1 MLTLC
6 ASQTPSETN
15 KHIHSDT
22 PTPRQPTTNKVY
34 THRYSYMNFWWKLY
48 LILMIS
54 NLFYVT
60 KGFWKKIFMIYQVN
74 IREQFWK
81 FWGTRMWL
89 FQVEIWQITS
99 IFFVECKEKR
109 AKKVVINY
117 FDCLL
122 NEKSPNGYHQ
132 CVSFVN
138 KREHFDWFLEST
150 NAISSDRNL
159 ERRLASH
166 QSAINNG
173 SAAFPTKNEV
183 ILEKSCKNQN
193 VGNLKILKILE
204 RLENLKTISFCTS
217 LKVEIP
223 PLCIRDP
230 PYV

>member
-1 MLTLC
+1 
-6 ASQTPSETN
+6 
-15 KHIHSDT
+15 
-22 PTPRQPTTNKVY
+22 
-34 THRYSYMNFWWKLY
+34 
-48 LILMIS
+48 
-54 NLFYVT
+54 
-60 KGFWKKIFMIYQVN
+60 MIYQVN

-99 IFFVECKEKR
+99 SFFVECKEKR

-173 SAAFPTKNEV
+173 SAAFSTK
-183 ILEKSCKNQN
+183 KSSYTRKELQKSNCGKFENFEDF
-193 VGNLKILKILE
+193 GKIGK
-204 RLENLKTISFCTS
+204 LENHLILYIFKSWNS
-217 LKVEIP
+217 PLMYKGP
-223 PLCIRDP
+223 PLMYKGPTIKRKWKIGVVLTGPEGWLFVPDPSSRACLLSTYSSSGVQIRRSLP
-230 PYV
+230 HAQAGILPILI